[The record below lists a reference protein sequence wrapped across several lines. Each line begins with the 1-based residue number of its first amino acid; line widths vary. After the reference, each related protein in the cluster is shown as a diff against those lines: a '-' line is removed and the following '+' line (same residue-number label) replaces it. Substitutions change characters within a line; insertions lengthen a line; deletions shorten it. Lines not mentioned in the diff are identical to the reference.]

1 MPITNFQDELTTVLV
16 LETMIYY
23 LQRSYLLFKGGLVQ
37 SYGRT
42 SILQTQAPVPV
53 PDSTGSSGA
62 GIGGK
67 IRFRSG
73 PSAVSYHYI
82 IFYFRRDVF

>member
-62 GIGGK
+62 VPVSVGK
-67 IRFRSG
+67 FGSG
-73 PSAVSYHYI
+73 RVL
-82 IFYFRRDVF
+82 VQ